1 MPSTLLWLKLCHEKW
16 ILAAINDA
24 VADKESNDD
33 ENDDIEINFIV
44 GGDDDERTTMLTRN

>member
-1 MPSTLLWLKLCHEKW
+1 MPSSLLWLKLCHKKS

-24 VADKESNDD
+24 AGDKEDKND
-33 ENDDIEINFIV
+33 ENDDVEINFIV